1 MNQYPDQYQK
11 LRDDRS
17 LIPNMVSEIIRWQT
31 PLAYMRRT
39 ATRDTELVGK
49 KISKGD
55 KVAMWYVSANRDEAV
70 FEAPNEL
77 RIDRKNAR
85 QHLSFGLGVHFCM
98 GSRLAEMQLRVLW
111 EESLKRFRTV
121 ELVGEPVRVR
131 SSFVKGYSHLPVR
144 VHPWS

>member
-1 MNQYPDQYQK
+1 
-11 LRDDRS
+11 
-17 LIPNMVSEIIRWQT
+17 MVSEIIRWQT

-49 KISKGD
+49 KVREGD
-55 KVAMWYVSANRDEAV
+55 KVVMWYVSANRDETV
-70 FEAPNEL
+70 FDAPNEL

-121 ELVGEPVRVR
+121 ELVGQPVRVR

-144 VHPWS
+144 VHAWS

>member
-1 MNQYPDQYQK
+1 
-11 LRDDRS
+11 
-17 LIPNMVSEIIRWQT
+17 
-31 PLAYMRRT
+31 MRRT
-39 ATRDTELVGK
+39 ATRDTELAGK
-49 KISKGD
+49 KIREGD

-111 EESLKRFRTV
+111 EETLRRFRAV
-121 ELVGEPVRVR
+121 EVVGQPVRVR
-131 SSFVKGYSHLPVR
+131 SSFVKGYSQLPVR
-144 VHPWS
+144 VHPQ